1 MPDLATVSVTV
12 MTCSFSQVLPADW
25 MKGNPSQTCGLLFY
39 IFYIDFSENL
49 NVAASITRFHQDLA
63 TIENLASDILDS
75 VAASLK
81 HRRPSQLLWK
91 RLAFMTEI
99 LLQWF
104 FPPTY
109 KSFRTCP
116 ALESLLGCLFAARS
130 LIWLR
135 TRWWTPQARNILRFF
150 APLLQ
155 LAISHGFQNSPL
167 REEAF
172 CHLVNM
178 QKLLINGFSAINGG
192 FGLYQ
197 WWTDSTRYTGI
208 GQLQRPRFPCQ
219 GGLSR
224 RLFEHLFAT
233 IRPASQDGRKLR
245 YRLAR
250 RVAPGASFFLIVAI
264 GTEPRIRALEKFD
277 IHAHRPKSNGF
288 KGNSATVGRPTS
300 KRSRPPKLQR
310 EKGYGFTDKT
320 RTLAILDNY
329 EALQYE
335 NGTTTCGQLH
345 FNPWDFNFA
354 AAYALTQQRL
364 HGLEGFHGPL
374 NILEPAF
381 RPLFV
386 LYIARGKSSF
396 QWILADSHDPDA
408 VLHCGLLL
416 SKLRTAH
423 QRTTASKVL
432 DPWLRYHGFM
442 GTSRIHITV
451 KHTSFVTLAKNRIR
465 SNAARLAQ
473 GHQLY
478 KRWILSRFRVFVG
491 KAPLFSDKWNHA
503 KLAKACSV
511 ENVPAPSD
519 LGALPMKRIEK
530 NWRVEERIPA
540 NAEVSACLEQVD
552 NSFKAFDIHG
562 KVKNTAPIPFGMKR
576 RWASQADTQVKYEN
590 YTSAFKDHG
599 FSTPALIPDDKCKKF
614 AWAMAH
620 NTYITLLLSF
630 TLAAA
635 TWSLTSLSLHEA
647 NQWIVCMLIRILG
660 KPLARRLRVSKNSF
674 LLPYT
679 YVTIKAKCWA
689 HGVKI
694 CKRENHSCVRKII
707 SYCHWKGRR
716 LWRTIHRAWETI
728 LKHHGNTCD
737 VWCLSHGSKLLGSIH
752 SLPTSCR
759 TCCRCRR
766 DMNDFEGITGDAGQ
780 FFEVVDAGK
789 AVAEANEL
797 LTLFAQK
804 SPSHFVTV
812 LHTSQKRRAWFSKSA
827 NKFSQKTTTWSM
839 AELFRAFLG
848 AMLVCLTSVGNR
860 VMMLQCLPIGGLM
873 SKVAASV
880 VLGGEERRWKQSVE
894 RQQFEGF
901 RHSMDWDHTVLHLRY
916 VDDIILISRIYCCR
930 CLQHAVQC
938 IYSVSFDCSLPHD
951 RTLSWLD
958 LKIYLDSG
966 QLGLNIKPLYP
977 TPPWHSNLVSLKC
990 LFLGRFRRWAEIS
1003 TAEEEWKKALFRLLV
1018 DVQNAQWQFSKVLY
1032 VLHSIYSPV
1041 YKQFVIFGITA
1052 WKQMRGRAQA
1062 FAVAQDH
1069 P

>member
-1 MPDLATVSVTV
+1 
-12 MTCSFSQVLPADW
+12 
-25 MKGNPSQTCGLLFY
+25 
-39 IFYIDFSENL
+39 
-49 NVAASITRFHQDLA
+49 
-63 TIENLASDILDS
+63 
-75 VAASLK
+75 
-81 HRRPSQLLWK
+81 
-91 RLAFMTEI
+91 
-99 LLQWF
+99 
-104 FPPTY
+104 
-109 KSFRTCP
+109 
-116 ALESLLGCLFAARS
+116 
-130 LIWLR
+130 
-135 TRWWTPQARNILRFF
+135 
-150 APLLQ
+150 
-155 LAISHGFQNSPL
+155 
-167 REEAF
+167 
-172 CHLVNM
+172 
-178 QKLLINGFSAINGG
+178 
-192 FGLYQ
+192 
-197 WWTDSTRYTGI
+197 
-208 GQLQRPRFPCQ
+208 
-219 GGLSR
+219 
-224 RLFEHLFAT
+224 
-233 IRPASQDGRKLR
+233 
-245 YRLAR
+245 
-250 RVAPGASFFLIVAI
+250 
-264 GTEPRIRALEKFD
+264 
-277 IHAHRPKSNGF
+277 
-288 KGNSATVGRPTS
+288 
-300 KRSRPPKLQR
+300 
-310 EKGYGFTDKT
+310 
-320 RTLAILDNY
+320 
-329 EALQYE
+329 
-335 NGTTTCGQLH
+335 
-345 FNPWDFNFA
+345 
-354 AAYALTQQRL
+354 
-364 HGLEGFHGPL
+364 
-374 NILEPAF
+374 
-381 RPLFV
+381 
-386 LYIARGKSSF
+386 
-396 QWILADSHDPDA
+396 
-408 VLHCGLLL
+408 
-416 SKLRTAH
+416 
-423 QRTTASKVL
+423 
-432 DPWLRYHGFM
+432 
-442 GTSRIHITV
+442 
-451 KHTSFVTLAKNRIR
+451 
-465 SNAARLAQ
+465 
-473 GHQLY
+473 
-478 KRWILSRFRVFVG
+478 
-491 KAPLFSDKWNHA
+491 
-503 KLAKACSV
+503 
-511 ENVPAPSD
+511 
-519 LGALPMKRIEK
+519 
-530 NWRVEERIPA
+530 
-540 NAEVSACLEQVD
+540 
-552 NSFKAFDIHG
+552 
-562 KVKNTAPIPFGMKR
+562 
-576 RWASQADTQVKYEN
+576 
-590 YTSAFKDHG
+590 
-599 FSTPALIPDDKCKKF
+599 
-614 AWAMAH
+614 MAH

-694 CKRENHSCVRKII
+694 CKKENHSCVRKII

-938 IYSVSFDCSLPHD
+938 IYSVNFDCSLPHD

-1003 TAEEEWKKALFRLLV
+1003 PAEEEWKKALFRLLV

>member
-1 MPDLATVSVTV
+1 MATLPWFHGDVTHTHSPSNTPPLSRLPRIGSEATLPDLRRATNFT
-12 MTCSFSQVLPADW
+12 
-25 MKGNPSQTCGLLFY
+25 K
-39 IFYIDFSENL
+39 
-49 NVAASITRFHQDLA
+49 
-63 TIENLASDILDS
+63 
-75 VAASLK
+75 
-81 HRRPSQLLWK
+81 
-91 RLAFMTEI
+91 
-99 LLQWF
+99 
-104 FPPTY
+104 
-109 KSFRTCP
+109 
-116 ALESLLGCLFAARS
+116 
-130 LIWLR
+130 
-135 TRWWTPQARNILRFF
+135 
-150 APLLQ
+150 
-155 LAISHGFQNSPL
+155 
-167 REEAF
+167 
-172 CHLVNM
+172 
-178 QKLLINGFSAINGG
+178 
-192 FGLYQ
+192 
-197 WWTDSTRYTGI
+197 
-208 GQLQRPRFPCQ
+208 
-219 GGLSR
+219 
-224 RLFEHLFAT
+224 
-233 IRPASQDGRKLR
+233 DG
-245 YRLAR
+245 
-250 RVAPGASFFLIVAI
+250 
-264 GTEPRIRALEKFD
+264 
-277 IHAHRPKSNGF
+277 
-288 KGNSATVGRPTS
+288 
-300 KRSRPPKLQR
+300 
-310 EKGYGFTDKT
+310 
-320 RTLAILDNY
+320 
-329 EALQYE
+329 
-335 NGTTTCGQLH
+335 
-345 FNPWDFNFA
+345 
-354 AAYALTQQRL
+354 
-364 HGLEGFHGPL
+364 
-374 NILEPAF
+374 
-381 RPLFV
+381 
-386 LYIARGKSSF
+386 
-396 QWILADSHDPDA
+396 
-408 VLHCGLLL
+408 
-416 SKLRTAH
+416 
-423 QRTTASKVL
+423 
-432 DPWLRYHGFM
+432 
-442 GTSRIHITV
+442 
-451 KHTSFVTLAKNRIR
+451 
-465 SNAARLAQ
+465 
-473 GHQLY
+473 
-478 KRWILSRFRVFVG
+478 ILSRFRVFVG

-562 KVKNTAPIPFGMKR
+562 KVKNTVPIPFGMKR

-694 CKRENHSCVRKII
+694 CKKENHSCVRKII

>member
-562 KVKNTAPIPFGMKR
+562 KVKKYSAHPFWHEAQVGFAGR
-576 RWASQADTQVKYEN
+576 HASQV
-590 YTSAFKDHG
+590 
-599 FSTPALIPDDKCKKF
+599 
-614 AWAMAH
+614 
-620 NTYITLLLSF
+620 
-630 TLAAA
+630 
-635 TWSLTSLSLHEA
+635 
-647 NQWIVCMLIRILG
+647 
-660 KPLARRLRVSKNSF
+660 
-674 LLPYT
+674 
-679 YVTIKAKCWA
+679 
-689 HGVKI
+689 
-694 CKRENHSCVRKII
+694 
-707 SYCHWKGRR
+707 
-716 LWRTIHRAWETI
+716 
-728 LKHHGNTCD
+728 
-737 VWCLSHGSKLLGSIH
+737 
-752 SLPTSCR
+752 
-759 TCCRCRR
+759 
-766 DMNDFEGITGDAGQ
+766 
-780 FFEVVDAGK
+780 
-789 AVAEANEL
+789 
-797 LTLFAQK
+797 
-804 SPSHFVTV
+804 
-812 LHTSQKRRAWFSKSA
+812 
-827 NKFSQKTTTWSM
+827 
-839 AELFRAFLG
+839 
-848 AMLVCLTSVGNR
+848 
-860 VMMLQCLPIGGLM
+860 
-873 SKVAASV
+873 
-880 VLGGEERRWKQSVE
+880 
-894 RQQFEGF
+894 
-901 RHSMDWDHTVLHLRY
+901 
-916 VDDIILISRIYCCR
+916 
-930 CLQHAVQC
+930 
-938 IYSVSFDCSLPHD
+938 
-951 RTLSWLD
+951 
-958 LKIYLDSG
+958 
-966 QLGLNIKPLYP
+966 
-977 TPPWHSNLVSLKC
+977 
-990 LFLGRFRRWAEIS
+990 
-1003 TAEEEWKKALFRLLV
+1003 
-1018 DVQNAQWQFSKVLY
+1018 
-1032 VLHSIYSPV
+1032 
-1041 YKQFVIFGITA
+1041 
-1052 WKQMRGRAQA
+1052 
-1062 FAVAQDH
+1062 
-1069 P
+1069 